1 MNKIFVAAAGAGKT
15 EHIVRTA
22 FNLKVP
28 VLITTFTDEN
38 VNEII
43 DRFYRLYGYV
53 PTYVH
58 ILPWYTFVIKFL
70 IKPFQNDF
78 IKQNIN
84 GIILAAGQSAL
95 YKRKDNIKYYLSDGN
110 RLYSDKIGELACKFY
125 NDFNG
130 FTIENLGQIFDYILI
145 DEMQD
150 MGAYDIELIKL
161 FICNK
166 INVMC
171 VCDPRQST
179 YKTSNGRKNKGKS
192 GINILDSFSTL
203 NVQIDDKSLNINH
216 RCCPEITKYS
226 DLIYSDFPTTGCDT
240 NYIDDHLGIF
250 FVRSS
255 DINDYLAKYNAYQL
269 TYRVTDPYNKNYNR
283 MNIGISK
290 GKSFDRTLLFLP
302 TTFTNWICK
311 GGFLA
316 PKSRADLYIAITRAR
331 LSVAIVYDYDSN
343 FTHNIIKK
351 YK

>member
-1 MNKIFVAAAGAGKT
+1 MNKIYVAAAGAGKT
-15 EHIVRTA
+15 EHIVKTA

-38 VNEII
+38 VNEIV
-43 DRFYRLYGYV
+43 DRFHQLYGHV
-53 PTYVH
+53 PTHVH
-58 ILPWYTFVIKFL
+58 ILPWYTFVIKYL

-84 GIILAAGQSAL
+84 GIILESGESAL
-95 YKRKDNIKYYLSDGN
+95 FKRNDDIKHYLSDGD
-110 RLYSDKIGELACKFY
+110 RLFSDKIGKLACKFH

-161 FICNK
+161 FIHSK
-166 INVMC
+166 INVIC

-192 GINILDSFSTL
+192 GINILDSFSNL
-203 NVQIDDKSLNINH
+203 DVQIDDKSLNINH
-216 RCCPEITKYS
+216 RCCQEITRYSDSIYS
-226 DLIYSDFPTTGCDT
+226 DLPSTGCDT
-240 NYIDDHLGIF
+240 NYVDNHLGLF
-250 FVRSS
+250 FVRNS
-255 DINDYLAKYNAYQL
+255 DINEYLAKYDACQL
-269 TYRVTDPYNKNYNR
+269 TYRVTDPYNKNFDR

-302 TTFTNWICK
+302 KTFIKWICE
-311 GGFLA
+311 GGILA

-331 LSVAIVYDYDSN
+331 LSVAIVYNYCPSFN
-343 FTHNIIKK
+343 HSIIKK